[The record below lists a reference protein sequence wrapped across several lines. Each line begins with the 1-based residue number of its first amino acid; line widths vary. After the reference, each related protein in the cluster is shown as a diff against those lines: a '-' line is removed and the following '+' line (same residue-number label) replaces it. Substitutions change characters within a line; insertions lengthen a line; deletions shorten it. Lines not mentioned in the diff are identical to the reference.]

1 MTTHTYESHLL
12 WEGTTGHGYRGYSRS
27 HRAVAP
33 PSTVEIPLSADPH
46 FLGDQARINP
56 EQMLVMAASSCQLLA
71 FLALAATRGVDVRGY
86 EDEAAATMPQTDAP
100 MYVTTITLSPHIVV
114 AADTEV
120 SQVEKLVHEAHESCY
135 IANSL
140 RGSVVVEATVT
151 VEAS

>member
-12 WEGTTGHGYRGYSRS
+12 WEGTTGHGYRAYTRS

-33 PSTVEIPLSADPH
+33 PSTVEVPLSADTQ
-46 FLGDQARINP
+46 FLGDPARINP

-86 EDEAAATMPQTDAP
+86 EDEAAGTMPQIGEP
-100 MYVTTITLSPHIVV
+100 MYITTITLSPHIVV
-114 AADTEV
+114 AAGTEV
-120 SQVEKLVHEAHESCY
+120 SHVEKLVHEAHESCY

-140 RGSVVVEATVT
+140 RGSVVVQPTVT